1 MSWHP
6 ASFRRPRRAYGAPC
20 ALTAAPPPCRCPGIR
35 PASDGPGGPTA
46 CPGRRQRLRRVSW
59 HPPRS
64 GAPPGFA
71 AAGSR
76 QPGPRGPPFPTAGE
90 LAEGVRTRHARSGPG
105 PDGTQGPRRAPGGP
119 QHLRRPAGALADRSG
134 SPAYCVRIG
143 HGHSC
148 INWFPLIFLR
158 FSLVLNS
165 KIQLVYTSSI
175 FNRSRP
181 FISIY
186 SG

>member
-1 MSWHP
+1 M
-6 ASFRRPRRAYGAPC
+6 
-20 ALTAAPPPCRCPGIR
+20 
-35 PASDGPGGPTA
+35 
-46 CPGRRQRLRRVSW
+46 
-59 HPPRS
+59 
-64 GAPPGFA
+64 
-71 AAGSR
+71 
-76 QPGPRGPPFPTAGE
+76 
-90 LAEGVRTRHARSGPG
+90 RTRHARSGPG
-105 PDGTQGPRRAPGGP
+105 PDGTQGPRRAPGIL
-119 QHLRRPAGALADRSG
+119 QHLHSPAGALADRSG

-175 FNRSRP
+175 FNRLRP